1 MTVGKGL
8 PAALPAGSY
17 TITLTSGL
25 VSDAIVNNVRQFLGE
40 DASCVADFEV
50 APGQTAVTVL
60 ATFDKGAC
68 SADVDSSP

>member
-17 TITLTSGL
+17 TITLTSCCFRRDREQRAP
-25 VSDAIVNNVRQFLGE
+25 VPGE

-50 APGQTAVTVL
+50 ALGQEAVTIL
-60 ATFDKGAC
+60 ATFDKEAC
-68 SADVDSSP
+68 SADVNPSP